1 MGFGQALSHT
11 LRNMTTF
18 AGRAGRPEFW
28 WWVLFLWLV
37 SVVVNL
43 LTGGYNFASTDRGL
57 LGWIGIVISVLLW
70 LATLA
75 VTVRRLHDTGRS
87 GWWVLLWFVCCIG
100 AIVVVVFCVQPSQPA
115 DNQYGPPPAA

>member
-1 MGFGQALSHT
+1 M
-11 LRNMTTF
+11 
-18 AGRAGRPEFW
+18 
-28 WWVLFLWLV
+28 
-37 SVVVNL
+37 NL